1 MCALSAGNESLNE
14 MEYTCFRVGSSN
26 RIHRNGWRP
35 WTPRLC
41 AKAFECWAGSWNGPR
56 MASPGGRS
64 STCTARKE
72 IVRCVGRSV
81 TTPGVR
87 DRLTDIEGEVP
98 IVPIDKKA
106 SDRCRANTMRAQ
118 CLSSDR
124 PDIQI
129 ECRDLARKMQQ
140 LSNLDEIGLKRLSRL
155 LGVRPSLVWLFKCQK
170 RGCALMLGRWSP
182 KARSHSA
189 RSLPQ
194 RCLQTFSRN
203 TSMLQR
209 CKVAWLDWE

>member
-1 MCALSAGNESLNE
+1 
-14 MEYTCFRVGSSN
+14 
-26 RIHRNGWRP
+26 
-35 WTPRLC
+35 
-41 AKAFECWAGSWNGPR
+41 
-56 MASPGGRS
+56 
-64 STCTARKE
+64 
-72 IVRCVGRSV
+72 
-81 TTPGVR
+81 
-87 DRLTDIEGEVP
+87 
-98 IVPIDKKA
+98 
-106 SDRCRANTMRAQ
+106 MRAQ

-155 LGVRPSLVWLFKCQK
+155 LGVRPRLVWLFKCQK
-170 RGCALMLGRWSP
+170 LGCALMLGKRWSP

-209 CKVAWLDWE
+209 CKVAWLDWNEIPVRREQANPESMNTFSRQRRLLRRDVETGYRWSRKANSGGGYSCGTGGLRCDDPMKSSPPSSRKRAPSCRN